1 MEIIFDKS
9 FGKSLNKLTD
19 SELKSK
25 IIDIITEIEAAT
37 VLTQVSNVKK
47 MQGFK
52 TFYRV
57 RIGDYRLGM
66 ELENPSTLRFI
77 VVLHRKDI
85 YKKFP

>member
-1 MEIIFDKS
+1 MEIVFDKS
-9 FGKSLNKLTD
+9 FSKSLDKLSD
-19 SELKSK
+19 NDIKNK
-25 IIDIITEIEAAT
+25 IINIISEIES
-37 VLTQVSNVKK
+37 VESLSQISNVKK

-52 TFYRV
+52 TFYRI

-66 ELENPSTLRFI
+66 ELEDASTLRFI

>member
-9 FGKSLNKLTD
+9 FGKSLDKLKD
-19 SELKSK
+19 AEIKNK
-25 IIDIITEIEAAT
+25 IIEVINEVESASLLTEVA
-37 VLTQVSNVKK
+37 NVKK

-52 TFYRV
+52 TSYRI

-77 VVLHRKDI
+77 IVLHRKDI